1 MIIQHGFPSSN
12 FNLLTMAYVKR
23 ILSVI
28 IFWGLSQWPLL
39 AGSLSLGDEKNRLE
53 FDPSQFVVQQ
63 VEFQGKLIR
72 VRAFERIR
80 YVGNPIDI
88 SKQIM
93 NVYIPEEYFIG
104 ESVAGFTSKTAP
116 IFFPNRIGGYMPAD
130 PAVLKPTEQSGPN
143 PSNNRT
149 ILTALSKGYI
159 VASAGARGRIS
170 KGSDGTFIGKAPAA
184 LVDLKAA
191 IRYLKFNDAIMPGD
205 AKKIISNGT
214 SAGGAL
220 STLLGATGNHTDFE
234 PYLVVMGA
242 AKASDDIFAV
252 SAYCPITNLE
262 NADMAYEWQLSDIH
276 SFDFRGRKGE
286 ISEEEIK
293 VSGELKQAF
302 PAYLNGLSLRN
313 VQGELLKLDATGNGN
328 FKELVK
334 QYIKQSAQK
343 ALDQGV
349 DLQQHAFLNI
359 VNKQVQSVD
368 LDGYMRY
375 IGRMKTP
382 PAFDALANNSFENNL
397 FGDEKT
403 DNKHFTSYAFN
414 HSKMSSPVM
423 ATSQQIKMMNPMPY
437 IGDKNANVSKNWRI
451 RHGAKDRDTGFA
463 VSIILSTLLQNKG
476 YAVDFALPWDKPH
489 SGDYDLEEL
498 FDWMDRICKETK

>member
-1 MIIQHGFPSSN
+1 MLYMRIYIIVFAFLCFGP
-12 FNLLTMAYVKR
+12 LTVEAEGTF
-23 ILSVI
+23 ST
-28 IFWGLSQWPLL
+28 
-39 AGSLSLGDEKNRLE
+39 KNHAEAKDLK
-53 FDPSQFVVQQ
+53 FDVSKFVTQS
-63 VEFQGKLIR
+63 VEFQGNTIK
-72 VRAFERIR
+72 VRAYEKVS
-80 YVGNPIDI
+80 YVGRPADV
-88 SKQIM
+88 SKQVLNI
-93 NVYIPEEYFIG
+93 YIPEEYFQGGSING
-104 ESVAGFTSKTAP
+104 YSANSAP

-130 PAVLKPTEQSGPN
+130 PASFLPAEQAGPN
-143 PSNNRT
+143 SSSNRT

-159 VASAGARGRIS
+159 VASAGARGRTS
-170 KGSDGTFIGKAPAA
+170 KGADGTSIGKAPAA
-184 LVDLKAA
+184 IVDLKAA
-191 IRYLKFNDAIMPGD
+191 VRYLKFNDAIMPGD

-214 SAGGAL
+214 SAGGAI
-220 STLLGATGNHTDFE
+220 STLLGATGNHGDFE
-234 PYLVVMGA
+234 AYLSEIGA

-293 VSGELKQAF
+293 VSGDLKQAF
-302 PAYLNGLSLRN
+302 PAYLNALFLKN
-313 VQGELLKLDATGNGN
+313 AQGDKLTLDASGEGN

-343 ALDQGV
+343 ALDHGV
-349 DLQQHAFLNI
+349 ELQQHAFLNI

-368 LDGYMRY
+368 FDGYMRY

-403 DNKHFTSYAFN
+403 ENKHFTSYSFT
-414 HSKMSSPVM
+414 HSKSSSPLM
-423 ATSQQIKMMNPMPY
+423 AASQQINMMNPMPY
-437 IGDKNANVSKNWRI
+437 IVDKNATVSKKWRI

-463 VSIILSTLLQNKG
+463 VPIILSTLLQNKG

-489 SGDYDLEEL
+489 SGDYDLDEL
-498 FDWMDRICKETK
+498 FEWMDRICKGTK